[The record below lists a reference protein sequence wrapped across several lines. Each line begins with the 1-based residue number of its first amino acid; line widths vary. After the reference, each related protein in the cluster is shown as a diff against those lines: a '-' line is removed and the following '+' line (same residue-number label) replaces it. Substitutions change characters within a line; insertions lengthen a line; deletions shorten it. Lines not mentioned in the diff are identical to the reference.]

1 MQLPQGPLAVGMQ
14 ERVWQ
19 VRAEKHVLGTM
30 KQGPR
35 GRQDAGLAAV
45 PLPVAETGCPAL
57 ILAALCPLLSCG
69 SSLEFPKR
77 QPEPRM
83 GWSMAERECQVEGL
97 SPEFKKRQRSHMG
110 LEGGGGGGRVIGQLR
125 LPAAGVPNGEMTTDV

>member
-19 VRAEKHVLGTM
+19 VQAEKHVLGTM

-35 GRQDAGLAAV
+35 GRQDASPGLAAV

-57 ILAALCPLLSCG
+57 ILAALCLRVLCGELS
-69 SSLEFPKR
+69 
-77 QPEPRM
+77 
-83 GWSMAERECQVEGL
+83 
-97 SPEFKKRQRSHMG
+97 
-110 LEGGGGGGRVIGQLR
+110 
-125 LPAAGVPNGEMTTDV
+125 